1 LGEKGLGVRGL
12 TDVAKRLKRHRH
24 SAATEFARIQRATA
38 NEFACMV
45 WQLLRNRGCC
55 GEKFRREVAIEPFT
69 VDFCCVALKLIVEVD
84 GKDHFTNAG
93 RTADRSRDQY
103 LTELGYVV
111 LRFPGYEVLRD
122 SRSVYDQIAK
132 TIAEIRGC

>member
-1 LGEKGLGVRGL
+1 VRGL
-12 TDVAKRLKRHRH
+12 TDVAKRLKRHRN
-24 SAATEFARIQRATA
+24 SAANEFARIQRATA
-38 NEFACMV
+38 NEFACVV

-55 GEKFRREVAIEPFT
+55 GEKFRREVVIEPFT

-84 GKDHFTNAG
+84 GKDHFTDAG
-93 RTADRSRDQY
+93 MAADHRRDQY
-103 LTELGYVV
+103 LTERGYIV

-132 TIAEIRGC
+132 TIGEIRGC